1 MIKISDGTINVE
13 TKTLKAMIKD
23 GKIISLAARSSGKVY
38 IDDKNHAS
46 RAPLQ
51 LVYAGNDRADL
62 DTEKHGG
69 KVETVIIC
77 DTRADICINSWNG

>member
-13 TKTLKAMIKD
+13 TKTLKATIKD

-51 LVYAGNDRADL
+51 LVYAGNDRDFYHVLPSVQPQRSSAA
-62 DTEKHGG
+62 E
-69 KVETVIIC
+69 
-77 DTRADICINSWNG
+77 